1 MSGLPTGSGLEIL
14 GEVLASPPSDV
25 EEFNP
30 VTVSPGLPG
39 FITVFLLAA
48 VVVLLMLDM
57 TRRVRRVQATE
68 RVEQRMAAERA
79 EQEGTAQGPSAEDP
93 AGTDGTADSGEDA
106 PKPDDGA
113 ADLDVPS
120 ADPDQSAGEPD
131 DDAGTDTSRSP
142 RGD

>member
-1 MSGLPTGSGLEIL
+1 MTGLPTGSGLEML

-39 FITVFLLAA
+39 FITMFLLAA
-48 VVVLLMLDM
+48 VVVLLVLDM

-79 EQEGTAQGPSAEDP
+79 ERESVAQGPSVEEP
-93 AGTDGTADSGEDA
+93 AGADGTEGDAGSVESAANPDEGAASPDESARTDG
-106 PKPDDGA
+106 
-113 ADLDVPS
+113 
-120 ADPDQSAGEPD
+120 
-131 DDAGTDTSRSP
+131 DAGTDSARPP
-142 RGD
+142 RDD